1 MSVTTPSKQ
10 SILRRIPWLR
20 AERLRLYSGI
30 TLMLFLSL
38 HFINHSLGLISLEA
52 MEMGREVFV
61 AIWRNP
67 LGVAL
72 LTLALIIHTVL
83 VFVKLL
89 THRKYR
95 SIPPREALQII
106 LGLAIPPLLI
116 VHVVGTGVAHQL
128 RGVEDSYAYVLYSLW
143 VANPSQS
150 LIQTAGAI
158 VAWGHGCL
166 GIHFWL
172 RLKAGYEK
180 FSIYLFSAALILP
193 ILGLCGFLVAAKE
206 VNILAKDQGWM
217 QALVDSLNLTQA
229 DIVWA
234 QQVNETGYQVM
245 IGLAIVILISRLFW
259 VIHFRSEKMIT
270 VTYPN
275 ETRVKVTPGSTVLEA
290 SQAGDIP
297 HASVCGGRGRCS
309 TCRIRIVSGGDQLPP
324 PSDQELSVLKRVG
337 ALDSTRLACQLSI
350 VGDISVIPLLP
361 QKVGAK
367 ASHARPDYLQGRE
380 KTIAILFA
388 DLRAFTRFSET
399 KLPYDVVFVI
409 NQYFRHMGEAIEKS
423 GGHLDKFIGDGVMAL
438 FGLED
443 EPEEAAKKA
452 LLAAKYMSEALDE
465 LNETLKSD
473 TEEPLRLGIGLHLG
487 QVIIGEMGYGKATSV
502 TAIGD
507 PVNTASRLEAM
518 NKEFGSQ
525 LIFSDRLAR
534 MAGFDG
540 PSKIKEVEVRG
551 RVEPLKIHI
560 LGSAQTLP

>member
-1 MSVTTPSKQ
+1 MSVTTSTKQ
-10 SILRRIPWLR
+10 SILRRISWPR

-30 TLMLFLSL
+30 ILMLFLTL
-38 HFINHSLGLISLEA
+38 HLINHSLGLISLQA
-52 MEMGREVFV
+52 MEAGREIFT

-67 LGVAL
+67 VGTTL
-72 LTLALIIHTVL
+72 LALAIIVHIVL

-95 SIPPREALQII
+95 SIPVREGLQII

-116 VHVVGTGVAHQL
+116 VHVVGTGAAHQVL
-128 RGVEDSYAYVLYSLW
+128 DLEDSYAYVLYSLW

-150 LIQTAGAI
+150 LIQTAGAV

-172 RLKAGYEK
+172 RLKSGYEK
-180 FSIYLFSAALILP
+180 FSIYLFSIALILP
-193 ILGLCGFLVAAKE
+193 ILGLCGFLTAAKE
-206 VNILAKDQGWM
+206 VEVLAQNEGWM
-217 QALVDSLNLTQA
+217 QMLISSLNLTQA
-229 DIVWA
+229 DLLWA
-234 QQVNETGYQVM
+234 AQVNEVGYLVM
-245 IGLAIVILISRLFW
+245 IGLAIMILISRFFW
-259 VIHFRSEKMIT
+259 LIHFRSEKT
-270 VTYPN
+270 VTITYPN
-275 ETRVKVTPGSTVLEA
+275 DMQVKVNQGATVLEA
-290 SQAGDIP
+290 SQTGDIP

-309 TCRIRIVSGGDQLPP
+309 TCRIRIVSGGDQLAP

-337 ALDSTRLACQLSI
+337 ATENTRLACQVPVI
-350 VGDISVIPLLP
+350 GDLSVIPLLP
-361 QKVGAK
+361 QKVSAK

-443 EPEEAAKKA
+443 GPDVAATKA
-452 LLAAKYMSEALDE
+452 LTAAKYMSEALDE
-465 LNETLKSD
+465 LNETLQSD
-473 TEEPLRLGIGLHLG
+473 LEEPLRLGIGLHLG
-487 QVIIGEMGYGKATSV
+487 QVIIGEMGYGRATSI

-507 PVNTASRLEAM
+507 AVNTASRLEAM

-540 PSKIKEVEVRG
+540 PSKIQEVEVRG
-551 RVEPLKIHI
+551 RAEPLKIHI